1 MKVQVIN
8 LSNNELPKY
17 SIEGSAGMDLRA
29 DFSRISKENPLI
41 IHGTAEVDY
50 SKEFFETTIYQ
61 GTRILI
67 PTGLKIALPE
77 GYEARIQPRSGLA
90 LKNGI
95 SIVNTPGCVDA
106 NYRGEI
112 GVILINHGLEPFTI
126 KHGDRIAQMIVSKV
140 EHVEFEEVK
149 ELNDTNRGSGGF
161 GSTSIN

>member
-29 DFSRISKENPLI
+29 DFSRISEENPL
-41 IHGTAEVDY
+41 
-50 SKEFFETTIYQ
+50 TIYGDADYTKQ
-61 GTRILI
+61 IEVTLYPGSRMLI

-112 GVILINHGLEPFTI
+112 GIILINHGLKPFTI
-126 KHGDRIAQMIVSKV
+126 KHGDRVAQMIVSKI
-140 EHVEFEEVK
+140 ECVEFEQVE

>member
-1 MKVQVIN
+1 MKVQVVN

-29 DFSRISKENPLI
+29 DFSRVSKENRLI
-41 IHGTAEVDY
+41 IHGDADYTEQIEVTLY
-50 SKEFFETTIYQ
+50 PGS
-61 GTRILI
+61 RMLI

-112 GVILINHGLEPFTI
+112 GIILINHGLEPFTI
-126 KHGDRIAQMIVSKV
+126 KHGDRIAQMIVSKT
-140 EHVEFEEVK
+140 EYIEFEQVE

>member
-29 DFSRISKENPLI
+29 DFSRISKENPLTVY
-41 IHGTAEVDY
+41 GDVDY
-50 SKEFFETTIYQ
+50 TEQIEVTLYPGS
-61 GTRILI
+61 RMLI

-112 GVILINHGLEPFTI
+112 GIILINHGLKPFTI
-126 KHGDRIAQMIVSKV
+126 KHGDRVAQMIVSKT
-140 EHVEFEEVK
+140 EYVEFEQVE
-149 ELNDTNRGSGGF
+149 ELDDTNRGSGGF